1 MTHEM
6 TGKAVAMAIDRIGMT
21 KARLG
26 REIGVTTE
34 TLRSWERKGCK
45 GTGAIALK
53 AYASG
58 WRP

>member
-1 MTHEM
+1 MTPELSPM
-6 TGKAVAMAIDRIGMT
+6 EIGALIDRIGMT

-26 REIGVTTE
+26 REIGVTPE
-34 TLRSWERKGCK
+34 TLRAWERNGCK
-45 GTGAIALK
+45 GPPVIALK